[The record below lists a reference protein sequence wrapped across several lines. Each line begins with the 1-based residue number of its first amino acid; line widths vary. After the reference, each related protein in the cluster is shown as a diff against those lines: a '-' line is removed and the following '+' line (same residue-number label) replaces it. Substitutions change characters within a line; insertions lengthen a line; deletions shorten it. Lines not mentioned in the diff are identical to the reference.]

1 MRRTGSRSRWILSTL
16 CCLWALG
23 AAAQEGSVNVHA
35 DPRLEVLIRSQIDYN
50 TQAATHPKGFRV
62 EAMITP
68 SRSKAEQVKAQML
81 RQFPQYRTYLI
92 YQDPYF
98 RVRLGDF
105 KTREAAAPLQDQ
117 VSQLFTGGVFTVPDQ
132 INSSPDSSNDIHE
145 PN

>member
-1 MRRTGSRSRWILSTL
+1 MHGAARRPGVILTIL
-16 CCLWALG
+16 CCLLALG
-23 AAAQEGSVNVHA
+23 ARAQEGSVTVHS
-35 DPRLEVLIRSQIDYN
+35 DPRLAVLIRSQIDYN
-50 TQAATHPKGFRV
+50 TQAATHRKGFRV

-68 SRSKAEQVKAQML
+68 SRSKAEEVKAQML
-81 RQFPQYRTYLI
+81 REFPQYRTYLI

-105 KTREAAAPLQDQ
+105 RTREDAAPLQDQ
-117 VSQLFTGGVFTVPDQ
+117 VSKLFTGGVFTVPDQ